1 MMFNDY
7 PSLQFKADTELICH
21 HLIQLRNLPAAHA
34 IQSFR
39 SLFMEGVDYPEGKIL
54 QALNQIVESEWA
66 ESEFTHV
73 LNRCCYI
80 LINHWWSKP
89 GFERATV
96 DLINLFEQL
105 PPVILSPWLNT
116 PKLRSLVQK
125 FIQTP
130 QYQTLQRY
138 AQVAEHDFQTTHK
151 TQDPHSDQG
160 ENSKQMDELIYRYP
174 FLYPHFLLSDNSGE
188 LGQRA
193 VKRKQA
199 EMQQQFED
207 CLWNYAPNLLHPTP
221 PSTPLQNPTLL
232 SDTSLKTAIAHF
244 AGHVEAQ
251 CNYQQ
256 LSQQFLGTASR
267 VQSLKALKQEMFTY
281 LTGTIRHSRRPGYGN
296 HAFNDWLQNQ
306 LKQILPESD
315 GAPPSGLLLIQLCD
329 QLLESLIAG
338 STQTNKHSMFLDLQ
352 GNLGSTLAIGFLLK
366 IVLVCC
372 QVKSNLKFVKNRM
385 AERFSSLLRHYATS
399 LKKDVE
405 WLTECLDHWMIAQ
418 AIHFG
423 RYEFSQW
430 ANHILHK

>member
-1 MMFNDY
+1 MMFYDY
-7 PSLQFKADTELICH
+7 PSFQFKADTELVCR
-21 HLIQLRNLPAAHA
+21 HLIQLRNLPTSQS

-39 SLFMEGVDYPEGKIL
+39 CLFMEGVGYPDRAVL
-54 QALNQIVESEWA
+54 QALNQIVESVWA
-66 ESEFTHV
+66 ESEFTHF

-96 DLINLFEQL
+96 DLVNLFEHL
-105 PPVILSPWLNT
+105 PPVVFSPWIDT
-116 PKLRSLVQK
+116 QKLRSLVQQ

-130 QYQTLQRY
+130 QYETLQRY
-138 AQVAEHDFQTTHK
+138 AQVAENDFQATRK
-151 TQDPHSDQG
+151 TRDSQSDQG

-174 FLYPHFLLSDNSGE
+174 FLYPYFLLSNNSGE

-193 VKRKQA
+193 VRRKQA

-207 CLWNYAPNLLHPTP
+207 CLWNYVSHLLG
-221 PSTPLQNPTLL
+221 STTTTSPLQNPTLL
-232 SDTSLKTAIAHF
+232 KDASLKVAIAHF
-244 AGHVEAQ
+244 TGDVEKK

-256 LSQQFLGTASR
+256 LSQQFLGQASR
-267 VQSLKALKQEMFTY
+267 VSSFKALKQELFTY
-281 LTGTIRHSRRPGYGN
+281 LTNTIRHSSRPSYGD
-296 HAFNDWLQNQ
+296 HAFNDWLQAQ

-315 GAPPSGLLLIQLCD
+315 NAPPNGLLLVQTCD
-329 QLLESLIAG
+329 QLLEALIVG
-338 STQTNKHSMFLDLQ
+338 SNQSNKHSMFLDLQ

-372 QVKSNLKFVKNRM
+372 QVKSNMTFIRKQL
-385 AERFSSLLRHYATS
+385 AERFSNLLRHYATS

-405 WLTECLDHWMIAQ
+405 WLTECLDNWMIAQ
-418 AIHFG
+418 TIHFG

-430 ANHILHK
+430 SNLL